1 MQGDSGMIEVELK
14 FELSPGSW
22 TQLQTQLGAIPLVCL
37 VGRVDDV
44 DIYYDTASFDCFRQ
58 AVFLRMRNH
67 ARLEIKFH
75 EDDDPDH
82 IRSTERVFPLES
94 GPQLVKEMNA
104 LCARFIPNW
113 CEVNTVEDAIHA
125 NGLVELARIR
135 KQRTQY
141 TCKDLI
147 LCIDHVEGLGDF
159 FEMEAHAQEGTE
171 TDQAVAMLQSF
182 VHKLALPGLQP
193 VRIGYVEMWLR
204 QHFPQLY
211 HQGKYRVENYA
222 D

>member
-1 MQGDSGMIEVELK
+1 MIEVELK

-22 TQLQTQLGAIPLVCL
+22 RQLQAQLGAIPLVSL

-58 AVFLRMRNH
+58 AVFLRLRN
-67 ARLEIKFH
+67 RTRMEIKFH

-82 IRSTERVFPLES
+82 MRSTERAFPLES
-94 GPQLVKEMNA
+94 GPQLVQEMNA
-104 LCARFIPNW
+104 LCARFMPAW
-113 CEVNTVEDAIHA
+113 RKVNTVEDAIRA
-125 NGLVELARIR
+125 NDLVELARIR

-141 TCKDLI
+141 TYKDLI

-159 FEMEAHAQEGTE
+159 FELETHGQEGAE
-171 TDQAVAMLQSF
+171 TDQAVTRLQSF
-182 VHKLALPGLQP
+182 IHRLALSDLEP

-204 QHFPQLY
+204 QHHPRLY

>member
-1 MQGDSGMIEVELK
+1 MIEVELK
-14 FELSPGSW
+14 FELTSGSW
-22 TQLQTQLGAIPLVCL
+22 SQLQAQLSAIPLVSL

-44 DIYYDTASFDCFRQ
+44 DTYYDTASFDCFRQ
-58 AVFLRMRNH
+58 AVFLRLRNQT
-67 ARLEIKFH
+67 RLEIKFH

-82 IRSTERVFPLES
+82 MRSTERVFPLES

-104 LCARFIPNW
+104 LCAHFIPTW
-113 CEVNTVEDAIHA
+113 RVVNSVAEAIRA
-125 NGLVELARIR
+125 NNLVELARIR

-141 TCKDLI
+141 TYKDLI
-147 LCIDHVEGLGDF
+147 LCLDRVEGLGDF
-159 FEMEAHAQEGTE
+159 FELETHGQEGT
-171 TDQAVAMLQSF
+171 DNNQAIARLQSF
-182 VHKLALPGLQP
+182 AQMLTQADLRP

-204 QHFPQLY
+204 QHHPRLY